1 MTHRQQLGLGTH
13 HSTPTASRGGCESV
27 WEENFWANPSPVRA
41 HLLEIDPGLNQRLIS
56 SGTTVAQLF
65 NQDMWERHRQPGRY
79 LLYMTRMVHSTVLRR
94 IFRPCAAA
102 AGIAALVGLINTL
115 LPASW
120 PRLGMSLVPHTL
132 LGAALS
138 LLLVFRTNSSFAR
151 FVEGRALWGALVR
164 YSRDWTRLAAYHF
177 PGELRGRAARYIQV
191 LAFVLKSHLRA
202 GRFRATPSDPTAF
215 RDDPSVVVKE
225 LLPCNEATEVLAQ
238 SNRPFYMI
246 CKLTSLVRE
255 ASRKA
260 VARHVLLQASWL
272 AAAPLW
278 QAGWQALE
286 HTISELCAV
295 IGGCDRILGTPIPLS
310 YTRHTSRSL
319 VLWLSTLPLAL
330 WPVTEWLSV
339 PAMFIIAFVFIGI
352 DEIGSTFSQPLPVL
366 RMAPMPP
373 IASLC
378 APTPPTAS
386 GSQNKEIPSPSPAAL
401 NKARLLGGDFGAYI
415 NPDFHVEGAESGP
428 LHGLKVALKDMYAV
442 QGYRCVTPDPLHEG
456 TTAGGTA
463 TRHSLAYSMVDTA
476 PPPSLGTTGDHYVGT
491 VFCFVETGFGNPSW
505 RATHGPATRTAPV
518 VMQLLAAGA
527 SIAGLAHMDELAYSL
542 NVPGFIAV
550 GENMHYG
557 TPTNPAAPGHIP
569 GGSSSGTAVCGA
581 VCNREQAASNPHS
594 LTPSEAASLILRV
607 AQLPPLLGP
616 GQHGG
621 RLQPGKDPGRGGL
634 VRAELLPGLAVVVT
648 TREHYV
654 GAVF

>member
-1 MTHRQQLGLGTH
+1 
-13 HSTPTASRGGCESV
+13 
-27 WEENFWANPSPVRA
+27 
-41 HLLEIDPGLNQRLIS
+41 
-56 SGTTVAQLF
+56 
-65 NQDMWERHRQPGRY
+65 MWERHRQPGRY

-260 VARHVLLQASWL
+260 VARHVLLQ
-272 AAAPLW
+272 
-278 QAGWQALE
+278 LE

-352 DEIGSTFSQPLPVL
+352 DEIGVEIEEPFCLLPLL
-366 RMAPMPP
+366 PMCRTIVNDTK
-373 IASLC
+373 IA
-378 APTPPTAS
+378 
-386 GSQNKEIPSPSPAAL
+386 
-401 NKARLLGGDFGAYI
+401 
-415 NPDFHVEGAESGP
+415 
-428 LHGLKVALKDMYAV
+428 M
-442 QGYRCVTPDPLHEG
+442 
-456 TTAGGTA
+456 
-463 TRHSLAYSMVDTA
+463 
-476 PPPSLGTTGDHYVGT
+476 
-491 VFCFVETGFGNPSW
+491 
-505 RATHGPATRTAPV
+505 
-518 VMQLLAAGA
+518 
-527 SIAGLAHMDELAYSL
+527 GLA
-542 NVPGFIAV
+542 N
-550 GENMHYG
+550 
-557 TPTNPAAPGHIP
+557 AA
-569 GGSSSGTAVCGA
+569 
-581 VCNREQAASNPHS
+581 
-594 LTPSEAASLILRV
+594 
-607 AQLPPLLGP
+607 
-616 GQHGG
+616 
-621 RLQPGKDPGRGGL
+621 
-634 VRAELLPGLAVVVT
+634 
-648 TREHYV
+648 
-654 GAVF
+654 